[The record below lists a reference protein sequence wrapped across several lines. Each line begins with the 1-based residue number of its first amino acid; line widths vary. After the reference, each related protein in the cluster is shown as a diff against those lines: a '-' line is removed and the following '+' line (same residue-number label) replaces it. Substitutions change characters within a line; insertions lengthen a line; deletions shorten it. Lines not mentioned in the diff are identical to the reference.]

1 MNTFKRLSSGYLQL
15 CLMLCLLTAVSPNIA
30 AAPLSGAK
38 QQNVTLAD
46 GTQIPVTVF
55 SGRSNA
61 ILLWLPSEN
70 GLVPAEFNAAGEISK
85 AGIEVWLADLH
96 AAYFLPVVPSSLQQ
110 IPADDVA
117 QLIAA
122 IARSSGKTIYLVSE
136 GNGAALALTAAA
148 ALHDDRHGLRGAI
161 LLSPNLYV
169 ATPEPGEDAQY
180 LPVATATHLPL
191 AILQPELSPWRWHL
205 DQLQVLLNRGG
216 ASVAIKLLPKVRDR
230 FYFRDDAL
238 PAEQALAPSLPQL
251 IINAYKQ
258 LGGKQP

>member
-1 MNTFKRLSSGYLQL
+1 MD
-15 CLMLCLLTAVSPNIA
+15 
-30 AAPLSGAK
+30 
-38 QQNVTLAD
+38 NVA
-46 GTQIPVTVF
+46 
-55 SGRSNA
+55 R
-61 ILLWLPSEN
+61 
-70 GLVPAEFNAAGEISK
+70 
-85 AGIEVWLADLH
+85 
-96 AAYFLPVVPSSLQQ
+96 
-110 IPADDVA
+110 
-117 QLIAA
+117 LIAA
-122 IARSSGKTIYLVSE
+122 SARRSGKKIYLVSE

-148 ALHDDRHGLRGAI
+148 ALHDDRRDLRGAI

-169 ATPEPGEDAQY
+169 ATPEPGEDARY
-180 LPVATATHLPL
+180 LPVTTATHLPL

-205 DQLQVLLNRGG
+205 DQLQTLLSRGG